1 MAPVRETGS
10 TSAVQE
16 ARSLPRRSA
25 MSWTE
30 ARTSRAG
37 AVVPAQTAR
46 IRAHAWD
53 PTAPVTDLAVDN
65 RPTS

>member
-10 TSAVQE
+10 TSALQQ

-25 MSWTE
+25 MSW
-30 ARTSRAG
+30 AKVRTSRAG
-37 AVVPAQTAR
+37 AVVSAQTAC
-46 IRAHAWD
+46 IRAHQWG
-53 PTAPVTDLAVDN
+53 PTAPVTDLTGDN